1 MHSPYTPDLDAPNMA
16 NPFEA
21 ETFRGSGWFKP
32 GVKLSLKGLG
42 PRFGTALK
50 NRLKPLLK
58 KLFKSNRAIKKTL
71 KGLSDETIE
80 KALKKPDAATDALSI
95 IVARDI
101 NIISGTTK
109 RDAMSA
115 WLKKLPAKQDDL
127 VINNGKWIAPDGTE
141 YTKEFVDI
149 FYKADGVKRRP
160 EFARPLEIGEGG
172 IDDAGFPK
180 SVLKGA
186 GATSEMDDAL
196 KGLADGSKFPNNPV
210 KKSMDDLVSDT
221 GKLSDD
227 AIDEITNKALKSD
240 DFIRA
245 LDDVSPTSLRNQ
257 PVDDI
262 AKRALGTKSKFGFG
276 IAVIVAGAWITN
288 NILTDFA
295 SQLWG
300 DSCTREYFEN
310 AFPDA
315 SPEELDAK
323 VEACLDQAA
332 KNIMYLGAAAVGL
345 GGLLALFVLSRIIR
359 KKSR

>member
-1 MHSPYTPDLDAPNMA
+1 MHSPYTPDLGAPNMA

-21 ETFRGSGWFKP
+21 ETFRSSGWFKS

-71 KGLSDETIE
+71 KGLPDETIE
-80 KALKKPDAATDALSI
+80 KALKKPDATTDALSI

-101 NIISGTTK
+101 NIISGTNK

-127 VINNGKWIAPDGTE
+127 AINNGKWIAPDGTE

-149 FYKADGVKRRP
+149 FYKGDGVKRNP
-160 EFARPLEIGEGG
+160 QFADALQIGEGEKG
-172 IDDAGFPK
+172 
-180 SVLKGA
+180 VLRGS
-186 GATSEMDDAL
+186 GATPEMDDAL

-221 GKLSDD
+221 GNLSDD
-227 AIDEITNKALKSD
+227 AIDKITNNALKSD

-262 AKRALGTKSKFGFG
+262 AKRALGTKSKFGLG
-276 IAVIVAGAWITN
+276 IAVIVGGTWIAN

-295 SQLWG
+295 SKLWG
-300 DSCTREYFEN
+300 DDCTREYFEN

-315 SPEELDAK
+315 SAAEIDVK

-332 KNIMYLGAAAVGL
+332 KNIMYLGAAAVGV

-359 KKSR
+359 KKTR

>member
-1 MHSPYTPDLDAPNMA
+1 MHSPYTPDLGAPNMA

-71 KGLSDETIE
+71 KGLPDETIE

-127 VINNGKWIAPDGTE
+127 AINNGKWITPDGTE

-149 FYKADGVKRRP
+149 FYKADGVKRNP
-160 EFARPLEIGEGG
+160 QFADALQIGEGEKG
-172 IDDAGFPK
+172 
-180 SVLKGA
+180 VLRGS
-186 GATSEMDDAL
+186 GATPEMDDAL

-262 AKRALGTKSKFGFG
+262 AKRSRFGKKG
-276 IAVIVAGAWITN
+276 KGLAYVGAVFLVGAGLWMAN
-288 NILTDFA
+288 NFLEEFA
-295 SQLWG
+295 SNLWG
-300 DSCTREYFEN
+300 DDCTREYFEN

-315 SPEELDAK
+315 SAEELDAK
-323 VEACLDQAA
+323 VDECIDAA
-332 KNIMYLGAAAVGL
+332 ADRLLYLGAAAVGV

-359 KKSR
+359 KKTR